1 MENPELEG
9 VKLSLKMAPDRKIY
23 GDKKKVGGPGGQ
35 EPSTKISKN
44 KARLVIRNLSFK
56 ADDDSLKEH
65 FAKFGPVVDVNILK
79 KGDGKMVGCA
89 FVEFKKIEFA
99 NAAIKGANG
108 SKFLNR
114 PIAVDWAVPK
124 EVFASKKEE
133 EVKDE
138 LKDEEIKDEEIKEEV
153 EDSEEE
159 KMDEDVKEE
168 EDDDS
173 EDEEEDDIDEGE
185 EEEEDDEYDED
196 VTQAPP
202 AHNLKMG
209 HDINEGKT
217 VFIRNIS
224 YDSAEEDLS
233 AMMEEYFGPIVFA
246 KLVWDK
252 VNNIHHP
259 NSFYNYNNSRQWV
272 ILVEPVL
279 SSLRKERTR

>member
-1 MENPELEG
+1 MENPELG
-9 VKLSLKMAPDRKIY
+9 GSRLTLKMAPDRKIFN
-23 GDKKKVGGPGGQ
+23 DKKSGVGAGQ

-56 ADDDSLKEH
+56 ADDVSLKDH
-65 FAKFGPVVDVNILK
+65 FSKFGPVVDVNILK

-133 EVKDE
+133 DIKDE
-138 LKDEEIKDEEIKEEV
+138 LKDEIKDEEIKEEV
-153 EDSEEE
+153 EDPDDENLDQDEDEENSS
-159 KMDEDVKEE
+159 DEDVKEE
-168 EDDDS
+168 EDSDVDEKMDEGES
-173 EDEEEDDIDEGE
+173 DEEDEEDKKAVPG
-185 EEEEDDEYDED
+185 
-196 VTQAPP
+196 PP

-233 AMMEEYFGPIVFA
+233 AMMEECFGPIVFA

-252 VNNIHHP
+252 VNDNKNPKH
-259 NSFYNYNNSRQWV
+259 
-272 ILVEPVL
+272 
-279 SSLRKERTR
+279 RTI

>member
-1 MENPELEG
+1 MENPELKG

-35 EPSTKISKN
+35 ELSTKISKN

-56 ADDDSLKEH
+56 ADDDSPKEH

-138 LKDEEIKDEEIKEEV
+138 LKDEEIKDEEIKEE
-153 EDSEEE
+153 
-159 KMDEDVKEE
+159 

-185 EEEEDDEYDED
+185 EEEEDDEYDE
-196 VTQAPP
+196 
-202 AHNLKMG
+202 
-209 HDINEGKT
+209 
-217 VFIRNIS
+217 
-224 YDSAEEDLS
+224 
-233 AMMEEYFGPIVFA
+233 
-246 KLVWDK
+246 
-252 VNNIHHP
+252 
-259 NSFYNYNNSRQWV
+259 
-272 ILVEPVL
+272 
-279 SSLRKERTR
+279 